1 MKPKTRS
8 TVLMEKQRVSSSS
21 HNDKVSLPCYSP
33 HNYQPYT
40 YFTVYMRDVGAL
52 AIEYKQPD
60 LCELV
65 RRFLYDQAHAS
76 DPAPDPGDDDAPV
89 DSSSVD
95 LSECPQLHGKIAVHC
110 VAHATFY
117 APTELS
123 GTSGMHREL
132 IRANPSWRGHPRFD
146 TVLINTD
153 AEEIGMRGMA
163 VGRVMGLMAI
173 PHDGARYPCALIDWF
188 EKLSDVPSDVTGM
201 YEIQPEL
208 NEFVRQVS
216 SIVHLDTIFRAVNLS
231 PVFRG
236 TVMPIDFHYSY
247 SLDTFETFYINKY
260 GDYHSHH
267 CIY

>member
-1 MKPKTRS
+1 
-8 TVLMEKQRVSSSS
+8 
-21 HNDKVSLPCYSP
+21 
-33 HNYQPYT
+33 
-40 YFTVYMRDVGAL
+40 MRDVRAL
-52 AIEYKQPD
+52 AIEYKQPN
-60 LCELV
+60 LCELA
-65 RRFLYDQAHAS
+65 RRFLYDQTHTS
-76 DPAPDPGDDDAPV
+76 EDGAPV
-89 DSSSVD
+89 DPSSVD
-95 LSECPQLHGKIAVHC
+95 LSECPQIYSKIAVHR

-153 AEEIGMRGMA
+153 TEEIGMRGLT

-173 PHDGARYPCALIDWF
+173 RHNGVQYPCALIDWF
-188 EKLSDVPSDVTGM
+188 EKLSDVPSDVTSM

-208 NEFVRQVS
+208 DEFGRQVS
-216 SIVHLDTIFRAVNLS
+216 SVVHLDTIFRAVNLS

-236 TVMPIDFHYSY
+236 TVMPVDFHYSY

>member
-1 MKPKTRS
+1 MP
-8 TVLMEKQRVSSSS
+8 VF
-21 HNDKVSLPCYSP
+21 P
-33 HNYQPYT
+33 
-40 YFTVYMRDVGAL
+40 VYMRDVDTL
-52 AIEYKQPD
+52 AIEYKQAN
-60 LCELV
+60 LRELV
-65 RRFLYDQAHAS
+65 RRFLYDQVHAS
-76 DPAPDPGDDDAPV
+76 DPDPYLDDDGNPI

-95 LSECPQLHGKIAVHC
+95 LSECPQVYGNIAVHR

-117 APTELS
+117 APTELA
-123 GTSGMHREL
+123 GTAGMHREL

-153 AEEIGMRGMA
+153 ADEPGMQGMT

-173 PHDGARYPCALIDWF
+173 QHNGTRYPSALIDWY
-188 EKLSDVPSDVTGM
+188 EKVSEVPSNVTGM

-208 NEFVRQVS
+208 DENGQQVT
-216 SIVHLDTIFRAVNLS
+216 SIVHIDAIFRAVNLS

-236 TVMPIDFHYSY
+236 TTIPLDFHYSY
-247 SLDTFETFYINKY
+247 SLDAFETFYVNKY